1 MAAWGP
7 QGTMSFSLWPWL
19 AEASWKANRARFI
32 LYCRA
37 GVFYCED
44 TVTRKQQSL
53 KTKDRE
59 EAQALLH
66 ARNEALRQP
75 ALTWGNLSHFS
86 NAQVPHSL
94 APEIHGGTADTK
106 PRGYRLVLLTHQ
118 GQQDDSATKRHLLRC
133 ALGRFPLFRLR
144 LIARAE
150 RNGKTRLTHSDSIVM
165 RSATRK
171 VI

>member
-59 EAQALLH
+59 ETQALLH

-86 NAQVPHSL
+86 NAKVPHSL

-133 ALGRFPLFRLR
+133 ALGRFPLFQLR
-144 LIARAE
+144 LIARP
-150 RNGKTRLTHSDSIVM
+150 SVM
-165 RSATRK
+165 EKLALRIRTAS
-171 VI
+171 

>member
-1 MAAWGP
+1 
-7 QGTMSFSLWPWL
+7 MSFSLWPWL

-86 NAQVPHSL
+86 NAKVPHSL
-94 APEIHGGTADTK
+94 APEIH
-106 PRGYRLVLLTHQ
+106 
-118 GQQDDSATKRHLLRC
+118 C
-133 ALGRFPLFRLR
+133 R
-144 LIARAE
+144 LIPSRAAIAWFCSPTSVDL
-150 RNGKTRLTHSDSIVM
+150 RPRI
-165 RSATRK
+165 A
-171 VI
+171 